1 MEIQLSELIE
11 QIKKDGVAVAENE
24 SNAIVETAKEK
35 AEKIIADAEKKA
47 EEIIAKAKAENER
60 IVKAGEDS
68 IRQAG
73 RNLLISFRESVN
85 KELDAIVGEKV
96 SAVYSADELS
106 TIIAEVVKASPKSD
120 DIAVLLNSKDLEKF
134 EKSIIAALKAQML
147 EGITLKPDDNFMGGF
162 RIEVDGGTV
171 YYDYSANAVTE
182 MLSAYL
188 SPKVTALMKEAE

>member
-24 SNAIVETAKEK
+24 SNAIVENAKEK

-96 SAVYSADELS
+96 SAVYSSDELS

-147 EGITLKPDDNFMGGF
+147 EGVTLKPDDNFMGGF

>member
-11 QIKKDGVAVAENE
+11 QIKKDGVAVAENQ
-24 SNAIVETAKEK
+24 SNAIVDSAKKE
-35 AEKIIADAEKKA
+35 AEEIIAKAEKKA
-47 EEIIAKAKAENER
+47 EEIIAKANAENDR
-60 IVKAGEDS
+60 IVKAGEDA

-96 SAVYSADELS
+96 SGVYSSEAICA
-106 TIIAEVVKASPKSD
+106 IIAEVVKASPKSD
-120 DIAVLLNSKDLEKF
+120 DIAVLLNAKDLERF
-134 EKSIIAALKAQML
+134 EKDIIAALKARML

-162 RIEVDGGTV
+162 RIEVDGGAV

-182 MLSAYL
+182 MLSTYL
-188 SPKVTALMKEAE
+188 NPKVTALMKEAQ

>member
-24 SNAIVETAKEK
+24 SNAIVDAAKEK

-47 EEIIAKAKAENER
+47 EEIIAKANVENER
-60 IVKAGEDS
+60 IVKASEDA

-96 SAVYSADELS
+96 SAVYSSDELS
-106 TIIAEVVKASPKSD
+106 AIIAEVVKASPKSD

-134 EKSIIAALKAQML
+134 EKSIIAALKTQML
-147 EGITLKPDDNFMGGF
+147 EGVTLKPDDNFIGGF

-182 MLSAYL
+182 MLSTYL
-188 SPKVTALMKEAE
+188 NPKVTALMKEAQ

>member
-24 SNAIVETAKEK
+24 SNAIVDAAKEK

-47 EEIIAKAKAENER
+47 EEIIAKANVENER
-60 IVKAGEDS
+60 IVKASEDA

-85 KELDAIVGEKV
+85 KEIDAIVGEKV
-96 SAVYSADELS
+96 SAVYSSDELS
-106 TIIAEVVKASPKSD
+106 AIIAEVVKASPKSD

-134 EKSIIAALKAQML
+134 EKSIIAALKTQML
-147 EGITLKPDDNFMGGF
+147 EGVTLKPDDNFMGGF

-182 MLSAYL
+182 MLSTYL
-188 SPKVTALMKEAE
+188 NPKVTALMKEAQ

>member
-11 QIKKDGVAVAENE
+11 QIKKDGVAVAETE

>member
-11 QIKKDGVAVAENE
+11 QIKKDGVEVAENE
-24 SNAIVETAKEK
+24 SNAIVEAAKEK

-47 EEIIAKAKAENER
+47 EEIIAKANAENDR
-60 IVKAGEDS
+60 IVKAGEDA

-96 SAVYSADELS
+96 SSVYSTDELS
-106 TIIAEVVKASPKSD
+106 AIIAEVIKASPKSD

-134 EKSIIAALKAQML
+134 EKDIIAALKAQMQ
-147 EGITLKPDDNFMGGF
+147 GGVTLKPDDNFMGGF

-182 MLSAYL
+182 MLSTYL
-188 SPKVTALMKEAE
+188 NPKVTALMKEAQ

>member
-11 QIKKDGVAVAENE
+11 QIKKDGVEVAENE
-24 SNAIVETAKEK
+24 SNAIVEAAKEK

-47 EEIIAKAKAENER
+47 EEIISKANAENDR

-106 TIIAEVVKASPKSD
+106 AIIAEVVKASPKSD

-134 EKSIIAALKAQML
+134 EKSIIAALKEQML

-182 MLSAYL
+182 MLSTYL
-188 SPKVTALMKEAE
+188 NPKVTALMKEAQ

>member
-47 EEIIAKAKAENER
+47 EEIIAKANAENER

>member
-1 MEIQLSELIE
+1 M
-11 QIKKDGVAVAENE
+11 
-24 SNAIVETAKEK
+24 
-35 AEKIIADAEKKA
+35 
-47 EEIIAKAKAENER
+47 
-60 IVKAGEDS
+60 
-68 IRQAG
+68 
-73 RNLLISFRESVN
+73 LISFRESVN

>member
-24 SNAIVETAKEK
+24 SNAIVDAAKEK
-35 AEKIIADAEKKA
+35 AEKIIANAEKKA
-47 EEIIAKAKAENER
+47 EEIIAKANVENER
-60 IVKAGEDS
+60 IVKASEDA

-96 SAVYSADELS
+96 SAVYSSDELS
-106 TIIAEVVKASPKSD
+106 AIIAEVVKASPKSD

-134 EKSIIAALKAQML
+134 ENSIIAALKTQML
-147 EGITLKPDDNFMGGF
+147 EGVTLKPDDNFMGGF

-182 MLSAYL
+182 MLSTYL
-188 SPKVTALMKEAE
+188 NPKVTALMKEAQ

>member
-47 EEIIAKAKAENER
+47 EEIIAKANAENER

-120 DIAVLLNSKDLEKF
+120 DIAVLLNTKDLEKF

>member
-1 MEIQLSELIE
+1 MEIQLSELTE

-47 EEIIAKAKAENER
+47 EEIIAKANAENER

>member
-24 SNAIVETAKEK
+24 SNAIVDAAKEK

-47 EEIIAKAKAENER
+47 EEIIAKANVENER
-60 IVKAGEDS
+60 IVKASEDA

-96 SAVYSADELS
+96 SAVYSSDELS
-106 TIIAEVVKASPKSD
+106 AIIAEVVKASPKSD

-134 EKSIIAALKAQML
+134 EKSIIAALKTQML
-147 EGITLKPDDNFMGGF
+147 EGVTLKPDDNFMGGF

-182 MLSAYL
+182 MLSTYL
-188 SPKVTALMKEAE
+188 NPKVTALMKEAQ

>member
-24 SNAIVETAKEK
+24 SNAIVEAAKEK

-47 EEIIAKAKAENER
+47 EKIIATANTENDR
-60 IVKAGEDS
+60 IVKASEDA

-96 SAVYSADELS
+96 SAVYSSDELS
-106 TIIAEVVKASPKSD
+106 AIIAEVVKASPKSD

-134 EKSIIAALKAQML
+134 EKSIIAALKTQML
-147 EGITLKPDDNFMGGF
+147 EGVTLKPDDNFMGGF

-182 MLSAYL
+182 MLSTYL
-188 SPKVTALMKEAE
+188 SPKVTALMKEAQ

>member
-11 QIKKDGVAVAENE
+11 QIKKDGVEVAENE
-24 SNAIVETAKEK
+24 SNAIVEAAKEK

-47 EEIIAKAKAENER
+47 EEIISKANAENDR
-60 IVKAGEDS
+60 IVKAGEDA

-96 SAVYSADELS
+96 SSVYSTDELS
-106 TIIAEVVKASPKSD
+106 AIIAEVIKASPKSD

-134 EKSIIAALKAQML
+134 EKDIIAALKAQMQ
-147 EGITLKPDDNFMGGF
+147 GGVTLKPDDNFMGGF

-182 MLSAYL
+182 MLSTYL
-188 SPKVTALMKEAE
+188 NPKVTALMKEAQ